1 MEEYNMQDVCMQAW
15 EQYINVRFSLKI
27 RTKNSLLSIN
37 GRSAYQKITH
47 YHKIIENWVSVQT
60 DRHDIKAMIK
70 LNIENAPRNIN

>member
-1 MEEYNMQDVCMQAW
+1 M
-15 EQYINVRFSLKI
+15 
-27 RTKNSLLSIN
+27 TKNSWLSIN